1 MYSAIQGSVSNY
13 IKLTKGVRV
22 ASVGTVAKALA
33 IGLAAYCNKRP
44 GSTVLLDP
52 LLSFQKTARQRWG
65 PESVA
70 VCLALL

>member
-13 IKLTKGVRV
+13 MKLKKGVGV
-22 ASVGTVAKALA
+22 ASVGTVAKALV

-44 GSTVLLDP
+44 GSVVLLEP

-65 PESVA
+65 PEGVA